1 MTGQV
6 EGGSEV
12 AGGVDSNGAGKT
24 ALVMAPLWAIT
35 GDVDTRSEVQSIV
48 ELLVCGG
55 THTFANKTSCT
66 QCSWVLGVV

>member
-35 GDVDTRSEVQSIV
+35 GDVDTRSEVRFHYY
-48 ELLVCGG
+48 CGA
-55 THTFANKTSCT
+55 TQTFVATNYSYI
-66 QCSWVLGVV
+66 QCSWVLVVA